1 MSQIDTIKAKVSP
14 ADAGRH
20 YGLKI
25 SRSGMVHCP
34 FHNDTNPSMKLYD
47 DHFYCFACGAHGD
60 VIDLTA
66 KLLGMNFTEAVRRLA
81 ADFGIG
87 PNNDP
92 PMGSFPKDRTYVM
105 PEQIEQG
112 IINQALMRMK
122 IFTPYTFRISW
133 SSLILC

>member
-92 PMGSFPKDRTYVM
+92 PMGTLPQRPYLMST
-105 PEQIEQG
+105 EQ
-112 IINQALMRMK
+112 
-122 IFTPYTFRISW
+122 
-133 SSLILC
+133 